1 MAQAA
6 PAPAAG
12 TAAARPLHV
21 TRIAYG
27 EKLHHKYLPGGKGTV
42 HTEALAGP
50 DDITQLGRGIFVTFQ
65 DNVGPQ
71 GEAAPDGYL
80 DSTVVEF
87 TLSGREVTQRDLSG
101 RVDGL
106 TAATRS

>member
-21 TRIAYG
+21 TR
-27 EKLHHKYLPGGKGTV
+27 
-42 HTEALAGP
+42 
-50 DDITQLGRGIFVTFQ
+50 DIFVTFQ
-65 DNVGPQ
+65 NNVGPQ